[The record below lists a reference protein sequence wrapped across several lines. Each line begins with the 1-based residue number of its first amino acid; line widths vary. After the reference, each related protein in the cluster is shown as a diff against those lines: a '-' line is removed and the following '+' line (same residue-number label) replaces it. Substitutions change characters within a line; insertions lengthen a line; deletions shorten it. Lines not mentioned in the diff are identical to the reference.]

1 MFSHVKQQVTDLWE
15 VWIEYDQF
23 NSEYFGTLYIFGEV
37 VADQKSTSPLIK
49 KVENCK
55 GANEL
60 CLMISD
66 IKQPGSERIIEV
78 CYSEPI
84 RDLNQYSSICIY
96 FGEEL
101 IAHFNEIEVMI

>member
-23 NSEYFGTLYIFGEV
+23 NSAYFGTLYVFGEV
-37 VADQKSTSPLIK
+37 AADQKKTGSLIR
-49 KVENCK
+49 KVENCN

-60 CLMISD
+60 CLMIPD
-66 IKQPGSERIIEV
+66 IKNPGSERITEV

-84 RDLNQYSSICIY
+84 KDLNQYSSICIY
-96 FGEEL
+96 FGKEL
-101 IAHFNEIEVMI
+101 IAQFHEIEVMI

>member
-1 MFSHVKQQVTDLWE
+1 MFSQVKQQVTDLWE

-23 NSEYFGTLYIFGEV
+23 NSEYFGTLYIFGEI
-37 VADQKSTSPLIK
+37 VADQTNKNPLIK

-60 CLMISD
+60 CLMITD
-66 IKQPGSERIIEV
+66 IQTPGNERITEV

-84 RDLNQYSSICIY
+84 RDLDQYSSICVY
-96 FGEEL
+96 LGKEL
-101 IAHFNEIEVMI
+101 IAQFQEIEVMI

>member
-37 VADQKSTSPLIK
+37 VADQHNAPPLIK

-55 GANEL
+55 GVNEL
-60 CLMISD
+60 CLMIPAVHSPN
-66 IKQPGSERIIEV
+66 KERIIEV

-84 RDLNQYSSICIY
+84 KDLNQYSSICIY
-96 FGEEL
+96 SGNEL
-101 IAHFNEIEVMI
+101 LVQFHEIEVMI